1 MATLGPAIR
10 SSNWRRRN
18 SMRDDHDD
26 ELVWQTSQ
34 EKADAVS
41 HLFRRRPHNL
51 IEKIEK
57 LGFTYRVDDSEDAED
72 IAEERAAR
80 PKTTAQTV
88 LVYYLDGADTPTESL
103 LALWREETQRNNTP
117 FPLWR
122 RYFRAGN
129 AQLKKL
135 ILFGLDR
142 DATDRDL
149 LDSLS
154 FLHSFLPMPK
164 ELLTRY
170 KLACDQESDPQRFRE
185 LAQDFDASTSS
196 FGYDALQAL
205 QAHYADCAVRN
216 RSSRG
221 CLSRSKSTKTP
232 WPSELEFGLKTGSS
246 RAVLSDRRT
255 CDRSKC
261 TKIPPKSGMAWQSA
275 AFSNGLL
282 ELCSDRAID
291 CAIIKP
297 VGSLN
302 SFRGYPKEIICALK
316 FLI

>member
-1 MATLGPAIR
+1 
-10 SSNWRRRN
+10 
-18 SMRDDHDD
+18 MRDDHDD

-72 IAEERAAR
+72 IAEERAAL

-88 LVYYLDGADTPTESL
+88 LVFYLDGADTPTENL
-103 LALWREETQRNNTP
+103 LTLWREETQRNNTP

-135 ILFGLDR
+135 ISFGLDR

-149 LDSLS
+149 LDSL
-154 FLHSFLPMPK
+154 
-164 ELLTRY
+164 

-205 QAHYADCAVRN
+205 QAHYADCAVK
-216 RSSRG
+216 
-221 CLSRSKSTKTP
+221 KSVI
-232 WPSELEFGLKTGSS
+232 E
-246 RAVLSDRRT
+246 
-255 CDRSKC
+255 
-261 TKIPPKSGMAWQSA
+261 
-275 AFSNGLL
+275 GLL
-282 ELCSDRAID
+282 
-291 CAIIKP
+291 
-297 VGSLN
+297 V
-302 SFRGYPKEIICALK
+302 EIEKHENNVA
-316 FLI
+316 F

>member
-1 MATLGPAIR
+1 
-10 SSNWRRRN
+10 
-18 SMRDDHDD
+18 MRDDHDD

-80 PKTTAQTV
+80 PKTTVQTV

-149 LDSLS
+149 LDSLT

-170 KLACDQESDPQRFRE
+170 KLACDRESDPQRFRE

-205 QAHYADCAVRN
+205 QAHYADCAVK
-216 RSSRG
+216 
-221 CLSRSKSTKTP
+221 KS
-232 WPSELEFGLKTGSS
+232 
-246 RAVLSDRRT
+246 VID
-255 CDRSKC
+255 
-261 TKIPPKSGMAWQSA
+261 
-275 AFSNGLL
+275 GLL
-282 ELCSDRAID
+282 
-291 CAIIKP
+291 
-297 VGSLN
+297 V
-302 SFRGYPKEIICALK
+302 EIEKHEDTVA
-316 FLI
+316 F